1 MKYPKIISVKPTSDY
16 NVILTLEN
24 GIIKKFD
31 VKPYISG
38 TWFGELKDKDI
49 FNTVHPCGNTIEWKD
64 GQDIAPHE
72 LHELSVFIE
81 NWANNLWKDW

>member
-38 TWFGELKDKDI
+38 ACFEELKNENI
-49 FNTVHPCGNTIEWKD
+49 FNTVHPCGNTIEWKN

-81 NWANNLWKDW
+81 N

>member
-1 MKYPKIISVKPTSDY
+1 MKYPNIISVRPTSDY

-38 TWFGELKDKDI
+38 AWFGELKDKDI
-49 FNTVHPCGNTIEWKD
+49 FNTVHPRGNTIEWKD

-72 LHELSVFIE
+72 LSVFIE
-81 NWANNLWKDW
+81 NWANNFWKDW

>member
-1 MKYPKIISVKPTSDY
+1 VKYPNIISVRPTSDY

-38 TWFGELKDKDI
+38 AWFGKLKDKSI
-49 FNTVHPCGNTIEWKD
+49 FNTVHPCGNNQLCTKV
-64 GQDIAPHE
+64 
-72 LHELSVFIE
+72 LKSKYFI
-81 NWANNLWKDW
+81 DFCI